1 VVRTVVAPYDDLPG
15 VRFRIDGPPV
25 PMKASHA
32 LAFALALQELGS
44 NALKFG
50 ALSTA
55 TGRVR
60 IGWRAIDGG
69 RIEFRWVE
77 TGGPAVEG
85 AVGGGFGTRLLRQ
98 GLARDLGGQVRLMP
112 RPTGLTCEIVFAPD

>member
-1 VVRTVVAPYDDLPG
+1 
-15 VRFRIDGPPV
+15 
-25 PMKASHA
+25 
-32 LAFALALQELGS
+32 LQELGS

-55 TGRVR
+55 TGRIRVA
-60 IGWRAIDGG
+60 WRAIDGG

-77 TGGPAVEG
+77 TGGPPVQG
-85 AVGGGFGTRLLRQ
+85 PVGGGFGTRLVRQ

-112 RPTGLTCEIVFAPD
+112 RPTGLTCEIVFKPE